1 MADPIHVAI
10 QGVSYAK
17 ITQINNNEVYDLIPF
32 DLNGNLFREV
42 TIECDTTNYR
52 LIINLP
58 EISTLNGNY
67 NTSIRIISL
76 NAGDTGNN
84 VSIDANLLNNNLIGS
99 NGGVK
104 LEDNG
109 SNIILTPV
117 SSTEWYG
124 VIAI

>member
-17 ITQINNNEVYDLIPF
+17 ITQINPNEVYDLIPF

-104 LEDNG
+104 LEHNG
-109 SNIILTPV
+109 SNVILTPV
-117 SSTEWYG
+117 SPTEWYG

>member
-1 MADPIHVAI
+1 MATPLAI

-17 ITQINNNEVYDLIPF
+17 ITQTVHGEIYDLIPF

-42 TIECDTTNYR
+42 TIECDTTN
-52 LIINLP
+52 LPLTINLP

-76 NAGDTGNN
+76 NAGDTGNI

-99 NGGVK
+99 NAGVQ
-104 LEDNG
+104 LEGDG

-117 SSTEWYG
+117 SPTEWYG